1 MRKDKSQEDK
11 SVKKNMKKKHF
22 SRKDTYI
29 RHRFMIIFS
38 SIVFP
43 FFLYFA
49 ISYYLLSSSEW
60 APIFSLSNA
69 AIWTI
74 VLGVLCVV
82 LAYVSSY
89 YIMKTIFLPL
99 EKLSDAS
106 KRVAQGDYDVNL
118 TYTGHIAE
126 LQHVI
131 NNFNFMVEELNSVEI
146 MRNDFIANVS
156 HEFKTPLSSI
166 TGYVTLLQDENLST
180 EEREEYI
187 RLAFF
192 NIEKL
197 NDLTGNILQ
206 LSKLEHQSSNIPI
219 NSYRLDEQV
228 REAIVLLEPK
238 WSQKQIDF
246 DIDMQEI
253 THTGP
258 QALLFQVWTNLISN
272 AIKFSHTG
280 GKISIRLSSTP
291 DGIKVLFSD
300 EGIGMS
306 EQTMARI
313 FEKFYQG
320 DSSRREQGN
329 GLGLALCKQILD
341 KCNGKIYVSSTLGN
355 GATFMVVLQ

>member
-156 HEFKTPLSSI
+156 HEFKTPLTSI
-166 TGYVTLLQDENLST
+166 TGYVTLLQDPNLSD
-180 EEREEYI
+180 EERQECI
-187 RLAFF
+187 QMTFF
-192 NIEKL
+192 NIQKL

-206 LSKLEHQSSNIPI
+206 LSKLEHQNTVIP
-219 NSYRLDEQV
+219 SATYRLDEQI

-238 WSQKQIDF
+238 WSAKQIQL
-246 DIDMQEI
+246 DIDMEDV
-253 THTGP
+253 TYSGP

-272 AIKFSHTG
+272 AIKFTNME
-280 GKISIRLSSTP
+280 GKITVKCSQ
-291 DGIKVLFSD
+291 SD
-300 EGIGMS
+300 EGIQVLISDDGIGMS
-306 EQTMARI
+306 EETMAHI

-329 GLGLALCKQILD
+329 GLGLALCKEILA
-341 KCNGKIYVSSTLGN
+341 KCGGNIYVTSTIGK
-355 GATFMVVLQ
+355 GSTFLVAL

>member
-1 MRKDKSQEDK
+1 MINEQQQKVHKLKKTFFVRQRFFFSFFFIIILFCVITGFFFWCIKKAGFSLATLANPALFLWEVCILCFILS
-11 SVKKNMKKKHF
+11 SVT
-22 SRKDTYI
+22 S
-29 RHRFMIIFS
+29 
-38 SIVFP
+38 
-43 FFLYFA
+43 FFLMYA
-49 ISYYLLSSSEW
+49 V
-60 APIFSLSNA
+60 FSPMEELSNA
-69 AIWTI
+69 
-74 VLGVLCVV
+74 
-82 LAYVSSY
+82 
-89 YIMKTIFLPL
+89 
-99 EKLSDAS
+99 S
-106 KRVAQGDYDVNL
+106 KRIAAGDYNVKL
-118 TYTGHIAE
+118 TYHGHIEEVANTFE
-126 LQHVI
+126 
-131 NNFNFMVEELNSVEI
+131 NFNFMTQELNSVEM

-166 TGYVTLLQDENLST
+166 TGYVTLLQDPELSA

-206 LSKLEHQSSNIPI
+206 ISKLAHQSSSIPL

-246 DIDMQEI
+246 DIDMQEV

-272 AIKFSHTG
+272 AIKFSHTE
-280 GKISIRLSSTP
+280 GKITIRLSKTP

-300 EGIGMS
+300 EGIGMT
-306 EQTMARI
+306 EETMAHI

-329 GLGLALCKQILD
+329 GLGLALCKEILD

-355 GATFMVVLQ
+355 GSTFMVVLQ